1 MSFMNKV
8 PLIFVTNDDG
18 FDAPGIKILTEIV
31 KPLGDVVV
39 VAPDRAHSGMGHAV
53 TLTEPIRLKIIF
65 ESEHYSEYAFSG
77 TPVDC
82 VKLALN
88 NLLPRTP
95 DLVVSGI
102 NHGANSSV
110 NVIYSGTMAAAIE
123 GALGGV
129 TSIGFS
135 LLDYAYHADFCQAKD
150 YIRKIITDVLASD
163 AEKGSCLNVNI
174 PAVPMADI
182 KGIKVCRQAK
192 GHWTEKFDERLD
204 PHNRKYYW
212 LTGTFHHH
220 EISPDTD
227 LWALENNYI
236 SIVPITL
243 DYTRHEHIAF
253 FKKLE
258 THA

>member
-1 MSFMNKV
+1 MNKI

-18 FDAPGIKILTEIV
+18 VDAPGIRTLIDIV
-31 KPLGDVVV
+31 KTLGDVIV
-39 VAPDRAHSGMGHAV
+39 VAPDRSHSGMGHAV
-53 TLTEPIRLKIIF
+53 TLNDPIRLKEIT

-135 LLDYAYHADFCQAKD
+135 LLDYAYHADFSQAKD
-150 YIRKIITDVLASD
+150 YIRKIIVDVLSD
-163 AEKGSCLNVNI
+163 DTEKGSCLNVNI
-174 PAVPMADI
+174 PAIPFAEI
-182 KGIKVCRQAK
+182 KGIKVCRQAR

-204 PHNRKYYW
+204 PHNKKYYW
-212 LTGTFHHH
+212 LTGSFHYH
-220 EISPDTD
+220 EIGHDTD

-243 DYTRHEHIAF
+243 DYTKHEHIPF

-258 THA
+258 KNA